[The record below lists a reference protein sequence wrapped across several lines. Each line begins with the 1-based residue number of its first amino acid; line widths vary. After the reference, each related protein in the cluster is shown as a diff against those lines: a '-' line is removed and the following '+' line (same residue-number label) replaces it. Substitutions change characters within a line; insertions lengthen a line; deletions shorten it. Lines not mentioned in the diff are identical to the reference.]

1 MLAGAVTT
9 SSIGF
14 LVSSFL
20 RSPVAREDRM
30 CDLLAAAFLQ
40 VPKAA
45 DAGLWPSQLEP
56 TL

>member
-1 MLAGAVTT
+1 MLAGAVTP

-14 LVSSFL
+14 HVSSFL
-20 RSPVAREDRM
+20 RSPVAKEDRM
-30 CDLLAAAFLQ
+30 YDLLAAAFLQ

-45 DAGLWPSQLEP
+45 EARLWPSQLEP

>member
-1 MLAGAVTT
+1 MLAGAVTP

-45 DAGLWPSQLEP
+45 DARLWPSQLEP